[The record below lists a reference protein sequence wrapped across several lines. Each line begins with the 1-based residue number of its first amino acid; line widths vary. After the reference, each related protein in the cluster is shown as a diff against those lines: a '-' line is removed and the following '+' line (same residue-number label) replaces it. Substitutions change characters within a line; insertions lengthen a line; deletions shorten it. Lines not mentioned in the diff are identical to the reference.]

1 MGEGG
6 LVGDQDGGGLLKKE
20 GGGRCACACESL
32 GQWVISAS
40 GGFSKA
46 RGGQPGRGL
55 SVGPA
60 MQRAVRRGPHLIS
73 TTLIPTGV
81 PGAPGQPKQ

>member
-1 MGEGG
+1 M
-6 LVGDQDGGGLLKKE
+6 VGDQDEGGLLKKK
-20 GGGRCACACESL
+20 GGGCMCASARESL

-60 MQRAVRRGPHLIS
+60 MQRAVRRGLHLIS